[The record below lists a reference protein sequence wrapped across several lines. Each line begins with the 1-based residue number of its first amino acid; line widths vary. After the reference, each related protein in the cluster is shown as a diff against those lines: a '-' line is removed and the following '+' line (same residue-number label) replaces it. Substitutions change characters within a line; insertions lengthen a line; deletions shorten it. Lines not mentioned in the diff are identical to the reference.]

1 MLFLTPKLVG
11 VSDRREITV
20 GSTSNLQVITASSK
34 LRQLTPSWII
44 MNLAYPTKNH
54 KNT

>member
-20 GSTSNLQVITASSK
+20 GSTFDLQVITASSK
-34 LRQLTPSWII
+34 TRQITLSWII
-44 MNLAYPTKNH
+44 I
-54 KNT
+54 